1 MDRPISFR
9 TSMFGN
15 RARVHVFGSYVAS
28 LSESAITELAL
39 THLNA
44 GYAKALPWAME
55 SLERVQSAR
64 PEVVVTY
71 VPARLA
77 QKESAP

>member
-1 MDRPISFR
+1 M
-9 TSMFGN
+9 
-15 RARVHVFGSYVAS
+15 VHVFGSYVAS
-28 LSESAITELAL
+28 LSESALKELAL
-39 THLNA
+39 VHLNA
-44 GYAKALPWAME
+44 PYATPLPWTME
-55 SLERVQSAR
+55 ALERVHSTR